1 MINSAVPPF
10 DDIRAREALAL
21 ATPLE
26 NYRNLIGL
34 GVARPPIRGSPRSR
48 SSTTPPWSRSATI
61 PTAAAALV
69 AEYCAEKG
77 TEENTVLGGPSCTD
91 GGSTSSSSGPVPSV
105 VQTRIAEILDEG
117 WKAAGFNVT
126 FDELPQD
133 AQIQQAALGQY
144 NVVLWR
150 QFGAEDPSLDNVW
163 LLCRTI
169 GGISLNWPKYCD
181 EERDALLL
189 EGQLVEN
196 GPERIALYQELR
208 PEDQRRLLVH
218 LLRAHA
224 LEQRLRA
231 RRQRCVRSHGS
242 VRRRVALCDQRSQLV
257 QLDLLRAVT

>member
-1 MINSAVPPF
+1 MINSSVPPF
-10 DDIRAREALAL
+10 DDVRAREALAR

-34 GVARPPIRGSPRSR
+34 GVAPAADQAY
-48 SSTTPPWSRSATI
+48 TPEQQFYNPDVVQVGDDPEGAL
-61 PTAAAALV
+61 ALV

-77 TEENTVLGGPSCTD
+77 TEENPMLGGPTCTD
-91 GGSTSSSSGPVPSV
+91 GKINMELQWSGPSV

-133 AQIQQAALGQY
+133 AHIQQAALGQY
-144 NVVLWR
+144 NVVTWR

-163 LLCRTI
+163 VLCRTI

-189 EGQLVEN
+189 EGQLLEN
-196 GPERIALYQELR
+196 GPERVAAVPGGR
-208 PEDQRRLLVH
+208 PEDQRRLPLH
-218 LLRAHA
+218 LLRAHPVG
-224 LEQRLRA
+224 QRLRA
-231 RRQRCVRSHGS
+231 GRPWR
-242 VRRRVALCDQRSQLV
+242 L
-257 QLDLLRAVT
+257 